1 MASPRYD
8 KLAGKHILLIGGTS
22 GIGFA
27 VAGAILS
34 SSPTARL
41 TLSSS
46 SQTKIDFAIQ
56 RLKDCFPSSI
66 ISGYSCD
73 LSTPELE
80 ASITSLFTKTLS
92 SNPAEKIEHIIIT
105 VGDPISQAS
114 VHDSTLASIL
124 AAGQVRFVAPIII
137 AKVGINYLAPGPESS
152 ITFTGAMVG
161 QRPME
166 GWAVVAGYAAGIEG
180 VTRNLA
186 VDFRPV
192 RVNCV
197 APGPIETE
205 LISGMSEKQR
215 RWVSLRLA
223 LFRKVRCRAKII

>member
-46 SQTKIDFAIQ
+46 SQTKIDSAIQ
-56 RLKDCFPSSI
+56 RLKDSFPSSI

-80 ASITSLFTKTLS
+80 ASIASLFTKTLS
-92 SNPAEKIEHIIIT
+92 SNPTEKIEHIIIT

-124 AAGQVRFVAPIII
+124 AVGQVRFVALILI
-137 AKVGINYLAPGPESS
+137 AKIRINYLILGLKSS
-152 ITFTGAMVG
+152 ITF
-161 QRPME
+161 
-166 GWAVVAGYAAGIEG
+166 IG
-180 VTRNLA
+180 V
-186 VDFRPV
+186 
-192 RVNCV
+192 
-197 APGPIETE
+197 
-205 LISGMSEKQR
+205 
-215 RWVSLRLA
+215 
-223 LFRKVRCRAKII
+223 IIR